1 MKKINFAFGIH
12 NHQPVGN
19 FEAIFEEAYQKAYLP
34 FLEVLIKHPGIKATF
49 HFSGVLLE
57 WIVKHHPEFISMIK
71 NLLQTEQIELMTG
84 GYYEPILAMLYDR
97 DRIGQ
102 IMKLSKYIKDLFDY
116 EPKGM
121 WLAER
126 VWEPHL
132 AKSISQ
138 AGVEYTVID
147 DLPFKSAGL
156 FEEQLFG
163 YYLTE
168 EQGYPLK
175 VFPIS
180 EKLRFLIPFHPV
192 EEVIKYFKS
201 QATEKEKRLAVMA
214 DDGEKFGIWPGTY
227 ELAYKQNWLEQFFT
241 ELERNKKWIRTVTF
255 SECIAQ
261 FEPKG
266 RIYLPT
272 GSYSQMMEWVL
283 PTKVRKEF
291 TDIQRK
297 VEKLPQSERYA
308 RFLKGGFWRNFF
320 VKYTESNWMQ
330 KKMLL
335 VSNKIFKAAKN
346 IHASERGSNKKGNE
360 FSVEFRGGNVE
371 LPDWLGKARD
381 ELWKGQCNCAYW
393 HGVFGGLYFPH
404 LRKAIYKH
412 LINAEKTVDGK
423 NQTGSKCI
431 ETEEFDFD
439 LDGNPEVLVST
450 PLLNAYFKPSMGASL
465 FELDYKPQNLN
476 LLTTLTRR
484 KEAYHEEIIRASLF
498 DSKSD
503 MENKSVKSIHNME
516 KVKDKNLVK
525 YLHYDWYERA
535 SLVDHFLHP
544 DTEIFDFSTCQY
556 GEQGDFVDQSYMYR
570 IEPSG
575 INFVREGF
583 VWVGDFQ
590 QPIKVEKKI
599 TVSANSAEIIIIYQ
613 IVNKG
618 ENHAELWFGSE
629 FNFSFSSS
637 EDKKCYY
644 YVPDKK
650 EKKDFSSFGEISD
663 LKEIGMH
670 DEHYGI
676 NITLEFNPH
685 CCLWHFPI
693 ETISE
698 GDAAYERMYQQSVVF
713 PHWKLNLKPKEKQ
726 TITLKL
732 KIENL

>member
-1 MKKINFAFGIH
+1 MKKINFVLGIH

-19 FEAIFEEAYQKAYLP
+19 FANIFEEAYQKAYLP
-34 FLEVLIKHPGIKATF
+34 FVEILTKHPGVKVTF

-57 WIVKHHPEFISMIK
+57 WIVKHHPEFISIIK

-97 DRIGQ
+97 DGIGQ
-102 IMKLSKYIKDLFDY
+102 ILKLNKYIKDLFDY
-116 EPKGM
+116 KPRGM

-147 DLPFKSAGL
+147 DLPFQSAGL
-156 FEEQLFG
+156 FEEELFG

-180 EKLRFLIPFHPV
+180 ERLRFLIPFQPV

-201 QATEKEKRLAVMA
+201 QATEKEERLAVMA
-214 DDGEKFGIWPGTY
+214 DDGEKFGIWPGTHELSY
-227 ELAYKQNWLEQFFT
+227 EQNWLEQFFS
-241 ELERNKKWIRTVTF
+241 ELEKNRKWIKMFTF
-255 SECIAQ
+255 SEYISQ

-283 PTKVRKEF
+283 PTKARKEF
-291 TDIQRK
+291 NDIQRE

-320 VKYTESNWMQ
+320 VKYAESNLMQ

-335 VSNKIFKAAKN
+335 VSNKIFKAMQNLQTSPA
-346 IHASERGSNKKGNE
+346 GSGKENTK
-360 FSVEFRGGNVE
+360 
-371 LPDWLGKARD
+371 LPDWLEEARN

-404 LRKAIYKH
+404 LRRAAYEH
-412 LINAEKTVDGK
+412 LINAEKAVDGK
-423 NQTGSKCI
+423 GQSGSQSV
-431 ETEEFDFD
+431 EAQELDFD
-439 LDGNPEVLVST
+439 LDGNPELLVST
-450 PLLNAYFKPSMGASL
+450 PLLNAYFRPSAGASL
-465 FELDYKPQNLN
+465 FELDYKPRNLN

-498 DSKSD
+498 DSRASEEK
-503 MENKSVKSIHNME
+503 KGVKSIHNME
-516 KVKDKNLVK
+516 KVKDRNLAK
-525 YLHYDWYERA
+525 YLHYDWYERV

-556 GEQGDFVDQSYMYR
+556 GEQGDFVDQPYMYR
-570 IEPSG
+570 IEAGG

-590 QPIKVEKKI
+590 QPVKVEKKI
-599 TVSANSAEIIIIYQ
+599 TVSADAGEILAIYK

-618 ENHAELWFGSE
+618 ENSAELWFGSE
-629 FNFSFSSS
+629 FNFSFSSP
-637 EDKKCYY
+637 EDKECYY
-644 YVPDKK
+644 SVPDRK
-650 EKKDFSSFGEISD
+650 ERKYFSSFGEISD
-663 LKEIGMH
+663 LKEISMH
-670 DEHYGI
+670 DGHYGVNVI
-676 NITLEFNPH
+676 LQFNPD
-685 CCLWHFPI
+685 CRLWHFPI

-713 PHWKLNLKPKEKQ
+713 PHWKLNLRSKEER
-726 TITLKL
+726 TITCKL
-732 KIENL
+732 KIASI